1 MPHYHCTP
9 SRRKIRKMNA
19 RQRKKFYVGEY
30 QNLVFS
36 VRGSLMPEYQSA
48 AYFEQFIN
56 DVIDWVHANSMCLVS
71 GGTAEN
77 FFIMFDH
84 TKHPP
89 HNITPMQRQMLI
101 EWLVARKDMQHLR
114 AGKLIDGFY
123 GDETEYNQC
132 NQIHK

>member
-1 MPHYHCTP
+1 MPHYHRTP
-9 SRRKIRKMNA
+9 SLRKIRKMNA

-36 VRGSLMPEYQSA
+36 VRGSLMPEYRTA
-48 AYFEQFIN
+48 AYFEQFI
-56 DVIDWVHANSMCLVS
+56 DDLIDWVYANSMCLVS

-77 FFIMFDH
+77 FSIIFDH
-84 TKHPP
+84 TQRPP

-101 EWLVARKDMQHLR
+101 EWLVTRKDVQHLR

-123 GDETEYNQC
+123 CHETEYDQC
-132 NQIHK
+132 DEIHK

>member
-1 MPHYHCTP
+1 MPHYHRAL
-9 SRRKIRKMNA
+9 SLRKIRKMNA

-36 VRGSLMPEYQSA
+36 VRGSLMPEYKTA
-48 AYFEQFIN
+48 ACFEQFID
-56 DVIDWVHANSMCLVS
+56 DVIDWVYANSMCLVS

-77 FFIMFDH
+77 FSIIFDH

-89 HNITPMQRQMLI
+89 HNITPMKRQMLI
-101 EWLVARKDMQHLR
+101 EWLVSRKDVQHLR

-123 GDETEYNQC
+123 GDETEYDQC
-132 NQIHK
+132 DEIHK